1 MYGKKRPKQLIWSV
15 IFSLFICISCTEES
29 NLKSNF
35 HKNVVICGETQGTT
49 YNIII
54 SEAHSTVNKESLDSI
69 FLHFD
74 NVLSTYNNSSVISI
88 LNKSIDPIIVDDNS
102 GYFRECFSKSQ
113 LIFNQ
118 TNGYFDPSVFPL
130 VKGWGFMNG
139 IPSPLTQY
147 EVDSILLYVD
157 FTVGN
162 LYDITFKNSNIYFQK
177 NNPNYM
183 MDFNSIAQGFSVDII
198 DRFLSSKGYLN
209 YYIEVGGEII
219 VRGKNREGF
228 NWRIGIDVP
237 KENLEE
243 RSIENILHI
252 SDKAIATSGN
262 YRNFYIKNGEKYVHS
277 LNPKTGFPVNNT
289 LLSVTVVAESCS
301 LADGYATA
309 FMVMGREETIDFIRK
324 NSNLN
329 IDVYMLYEDEAGNI
343 KRSMSDGFLKYIL
356 YKN

>member
-15 IFSLFICISCTEES
+15 IFSLFICISCTEGS

-35 HKNVVICGETQGTT
+35 HKNVVISGETQGTT
-49 YNIII
+49 YKIII
-54 SEAHSTVNKESLDSI
+54 AEDYSIVNQKSVDSI

-88 LNKSIDPIIVDDNS
+88 LNKSLNPIIVDDNS

-130 VKGWGFMNG
+130 VKGWGFMSG
-139 IPSPLTQY
+139 IPSPLTQH

-162 LYDITFKNSNIYFQK
+162 LYDISFKNKDIYFEK
-177 NNPNYM
+177 NNPKYM
-183 MDFNSIAQGFSVDII
+183 MDFNSIAQGLSVDII
-198 DRFLSSKGYLN
+198 DRFLSRKGCFN

-219 VRGKNREGF
+219 VRGKNREGS
-228 NWRIGIDVP
+228 NWRIGIDTP
-237 KENLEE
+237 KENLAK
-243 RSIENILHI
+243 RKIENILQI

-262 YRNFYIKNGEKYVHS
+262 YRNFYFANGEKYVHS
-277 LNPKTGFPVNNT
+277 LNPKTGFPVNNS
-289 LLSVTVVAESCS
+289 LLSVTVVAESCC

-309 FMVMGREETIDFIRK
+309 FMVMGREETLDFIRE

-329 IDVYMLYEDEAGNI
+329 IDVYMLYQDQDGSI
-343 KRSMSDGFLKYIL
+343 KRSMTDGFLKYIF
-356 YKN
+356 